1 MNQCTKTLTQ
11 KLSGFQEV
19 QRERWKRSLFLH
31 CIYHHHVSGFL
42 FLSEIFLDC
51 IFNTLLLSM
60 LFTLLLLSPPQTT
73 PPHLNPLPTVCPF
86 FFLFFLKITNWV
98 NFVLLI
104 YSWVWSHPLKHVA
117 LPKTVPLR
125 KIDSL
130 SPSSRQLL
138 VSTYP
143 FCPEMSTG
151 LILCRQL
158 QLLWIYKKPYQ
169 VRKTVLQPG
178 PPQLLDL
185 TIFLPLLL

>member
-31 CIYHHHVSGFL
+31 CIYHHHVSGFS

-86 FFLFFLKITNWV
+86 FFPFFLKN
-98 NFVLLI
+98 NQLSKFCA
-104 YSWVWSHPLKHVA
+104 SHIFMGMEPSTKACGFTKDCALK
-117 LPKTVPLR
+117 
-125 KIDSL
+125 
-130 SPSSRQLL
+130 
-138 VSTYP
+138 
-143 FCPEMSTG
+143 EN
-151 LILCRQL
+151 
-158 QLLWIYKKPYQ
+158 
-169 VRKTVLQPG
+169 
-178 PPQLLDL
+178 
-185 TIFLPLLL
+185 